1 MKCKDC
7 NVWGCQHRTS
17 NAEQE
22 CVLQNIAGHII
33 TQPSKVT
40 KKFLVLEGTA
50 ITVDWS
56 SFRREAAKDIL
67 AGMVAKKVYRAHPDD
82 NDEDD
87 LKEQQRA
94 AKRAAFT
101 AIVYADELIKQLK
114 QE

>member
-33 TQPSKVT
+33 TRSSEGT
-40 KKFLVLEGTA
+40 KEFLVPEGFA
-50 ITVDWS
+50 MTVDWP

-67 AGMVAKKVYRAHPDD
+67 PALIDKASDVYDLESLAKDVWCH
-82 NDEDD
+82 
-87 LKEQQRA
+87 Q
-94 AKRAAFT
+94 
-101 AIVYADELIKQLK
+101 AIEWADELIKQLK
-114 QE
+114 DEK